1 MQFSKD
7 DATFEIRATHK
18 VEGRDGQNESF
29 ERTVLDPTADGKGEG
44 TTSAKSVVD
53 RPTWA
58 LT

>member
-29 ERTVLDPTADGKGEG
+29 ERTVLDPTADGK
-44 TTSAKSVVD
+44 AKERRQRRASSTGQPVH
-53 RPTWA
+53 
-58 LT
+58 